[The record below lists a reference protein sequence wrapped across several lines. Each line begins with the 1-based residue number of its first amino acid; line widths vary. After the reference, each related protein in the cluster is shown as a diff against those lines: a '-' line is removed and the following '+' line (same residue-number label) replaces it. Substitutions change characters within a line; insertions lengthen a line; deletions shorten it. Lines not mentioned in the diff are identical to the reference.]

1 MQNSFDVF
9 RVYRGG
15 ISALNWKIFRTG
27 FAKIPTKFI

>member
-27 FAKIPTKFI
+27 FAKVPTKFI